1 MLITISWYVLASCG
15 QNCHKI
21 LLNISRQYVDW
32 GIDLKRDNLKRYLIR
47 QFCLTL
53 VLVVLAEVV
62 IMELEILVFGP
73 FLKYLLQ
80 IPFTQSLSLGTWLAW
95 ITYIFRN
102 FLLGT
107 GQIGLW
113 GLLSQSFSFLFA
125 VLMVA
130 LILLPVVI
138 GSIVF
143 ASGVERKMTK
153 IQKEQE
159 EKQMETIKKRNQMLS
174 NVAHDLRTPITSI
187 QGMSQAL
194 KDNMISD
201 ADTKKE
207 YIQSIYNQSKKMS
220 DLISVLFEYTK
231 VDSIGFSIH
240 RQKVDINEMLMR
252 EAANLY
258 PDAEKRQMEMEI
270 DIPET
275 VCTIYAD
282 ETQMSRVIA
291 NLLINA
297 IRHNEE
303 GTTIKVQLKEIAG
316 AIQIIIADNGVELHQ
331 GQALFEPFVRGDA
344 SRKSEGSGLGLSI
357 VKRIVELHQYTI
369 QLKQPYETYTK
380 AFVITCDKI

>member
-1 MLITISWYVLASCG
+1 M
-15 QNCHKI
+15 
-21 LLNISRQYVDW
+21 DW

-47 QFCLTL
+47 QFCLTI

>member
-1 MLITISWYVLASCG
+1 
-15 QNCHKI
+15 
-21 LLNISRQYVDW
+21 
-32 GIDLKRDNLKRYLIR
+32 
-47 QFCLTL
+47 
-53 VLVVLAEVV
+53 
-62 IMELEILVFGP
+62 MELEILVFGP
-73 FLKYLLQ
+73 FFKYLLQ

-95 ITYIFRN
+95 ITFIFRS
-102 FLLGT
+102 FLLGS

-113 GLLSQSFSFLFA
+113 GLLSQSVSLLFI
-125 VLMVA
+125 VLMIG

-138 GSIVF
+138 GSFVF
-143 ASGVERKMTK
+143 ASGVERKMAK
-153 IQKEQE
+153 IRKEQE
-159 EKQMETIKKRNQMLS
+159 EKQMETIQKRNQMLS

-194 KDNMISD
+194 KDHMVAD
-201 ADTKKE
+201 ADTEKE

-240 RQKVDINEMLMR
+240 RKEVNINEMLMR
-252 EAANLY
+252 EAAGLY
-258 PDAEKRQMEMEI
+258 PEAEQRQMEMEI

-275 VCTIYAD
+275 ICTIYAD
-282 ETQMSRVIA
+282 ETQMSRVVA
-291 NLLINA
+291 NLLTNA
-297 IRHNEE
+297 IRHNKE
-303 GTTIKVQLKEIAG
+303 GTTIKVQLKEMAG

-331 GQALFEPFVRGDA
+331 GEVLFEPFVRGDA

-380 AFVITCDKI
+380 AFVITCDKL